1 MSFFGPELEFGNSPK
16 ISLMLFLQAF
26 SLGSG
31 VLHLPKADM
40 SSAEAE
46 ALATTPLRHLA
57 EQHLVETPP
66 SSLLPEMLGVKQL
79 EDSVWQGIYLWEA
92 GRP

>member
-1 MSFFGPELEFGNSPK
+1 
-16 ISLMLFLQAF
+16 
-26 SLGSG
+26 
-31 VLHLPKADM
+31 M
-40 SSAEAE
+40 SSAEVE

-66 SSLLPEMLGVKQL
+66 SSLLPEMLGVTQQL
-79 EDSVWQGIYLWEA
+79 EDSVWQGSYFWKA